1 MPQIYPQYPPELTQE
16 QSQYLLTTV
25 KDWSIAH
32 GLAVRAPASFIPEE
46 VDPTGVVA
54 ITAPVAL
61 FPSPFPRSCFE
72 EARAIQTAYNEI
84 YSAIAQDEKWL
95 GGIVE
100 DLIKVDDFIAKLWN
114 VHLAVQKEGYVQDL
128 SLGLFRSDYMVH
140 VDVSMFEGQNLDDY
154 ALQVKQVEFNT
165 IASSFGGLSSRVS
178 ELHRHLLSANAYPLT
193 DPPLINAS
201 SLPTNSSIISLSAG
215 LSAAHK
221 AYGCSRSTPPLPL
234 CILFI
239 VQELERNVF
248 DQRHLEYHLMT
259 HSEIPIF
266 RLSFNSILNQTHIPT
281 SNPMRPLIYTPPQ
294 LPNISYEV
302 TTLYLRA
309 GYSPAEYPS
318 DESWTARLHL
328 ERSAAIKC
336 PGILTHLAGS
346 KKVQQVLA
354 IPESSHLAR
363 FLPDSKVEERVR
375 RTFARMYPLGD
386 DSKAARHVNSMLYT
400 DVPNM
405 DPQMTIQC
413 HVLKP
418 QREGGGN
425 NIYGNAIRPF
435 LKDMSEHQKRAYILM
450 EIIQPPKLCNSILR
464 NGKVESGE
472 VIGELGIY
480 GVCLWRNGKNGVKKR
495 EILENW
501 EAGYLLR
508 TKGKESD
515 EGGVAAGFGAVD
527 SCLLV
532 DV

>member
-1 MPQIYPQYPPELTQE
+1 MRSGWEALLRSMPVTHSQEL
-16 QSQYLLTTV
+16 S
-25 KDWSIAH
+25 
-32 GLAVRAPASFIPEE
+32 
-46 VDPTGVVA
+46 
-54 ITAPVAL
+54 
-61 FPSPFPRSCFE
+61 PS
-72 EARAIQTAYNEI
+72 
-84 YSAIAQDEKWL
+84 
-95 GGIVE
+95 
-100 DLIKVDDFIAKLWN
+100 LIEVDDFIAKLWN
-114 VHLAVQKEGYVQDL
+114 VHLAVQKEGYVQEL

-140 VDVSMFEGQNLDDY
+140 VDVSMFGGQNLDDY

-178 ELHRHLLSANAYPLT
+178 ELHRHLLSANAYPHT
-193 DPPLINAS
+193 DPPLITAS
-201 SLPTNSSIISLSAG
+201 SLPTNPSIASLSAG
-215 LSAAHK
+215 LLAAHK
-221 AYGCSRSTPPLPL
+221 AYGRSRSNPPLPL
-234 CILFI
+234 CILFV
-239 VQELERNVF
+239 VQEPERNVF
-248 DQRHLEYHLMT
+248 DQRHLEYHLTT
-259 HSEIPIF
+259 HSQVPTF
-266 RLSFNSILNQTHIPT
+266 RLPFASVLDQTHIPT

-294 LPNISYEV
+294 LPNTPYEV

-318 DESWTARLHL
+318 DQSWTGRLHL

-336 PGILTHLAGS
+336 PSILTHLAGS
-346 KKVQQVLA
+346 KKVQQILA
-354 IPESSHLAR
+354 TPDSPHLAL
-363 FLPDSKVEERVR
+363 FLPDPKVEERVR

-386 DSKAARHVNSMLYT
+386 GSKAARHANSMLST
-400 DVPNM
+400 DIPIM
-405 DPQMTIQC
+405 DPEMAIQC
-413 HVLKP
+413 YVLKP

-425 NIYGNAIRPF
+425 NIYRNAIRPF
-435 LKDMSEHQKRAYILM
+435 LKDMPEHQKRAYILM

-480 GVCLWRNGKNGVKKR
+480 GVCLWRNGKDGVKKG
-495 EILENW
+495 ETLENW